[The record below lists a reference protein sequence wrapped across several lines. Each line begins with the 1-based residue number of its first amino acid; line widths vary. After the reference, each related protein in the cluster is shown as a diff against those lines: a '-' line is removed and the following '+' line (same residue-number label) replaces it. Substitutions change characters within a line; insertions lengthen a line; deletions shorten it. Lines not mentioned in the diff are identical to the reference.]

1 LVPGGVA
8 RHWKDRDTRQD
19 LFLSVDEHPVSSRK
33 VHPLGDGVPGLM
45 SKVVLSSLSDERHAG
60 EQSVV
65 PTVVEVEVRV
75 DDHHNIAEADPRA
88 GKCLIERPV
97 YRREEPIDGLV
108 TDTDPGVHQHWPSWM
123 VDHQTEHHT
132 CSACPRMLIGK
143 GHLTHKV

>member
-1 LVPGGVA
+1 MPGGVA
-8 RHWKDRDTRQD
+8 RRWKDCDTRQD

-33 VHPLGDGVPGLM
+33 VHPLRGGVLGLM

-97 YRREEPIDGLV
+97 YRREEPIWSRDRHRLRSPPALALVDGGSPNRAPLERPPENA
-108 TDTDPGVHQHWPSWM
+108 DREGSPHS
-123 VDHQTEHHT
+123 
-132 CSACPRMLIGK
+132 
-143 GHLTHKV
+143 